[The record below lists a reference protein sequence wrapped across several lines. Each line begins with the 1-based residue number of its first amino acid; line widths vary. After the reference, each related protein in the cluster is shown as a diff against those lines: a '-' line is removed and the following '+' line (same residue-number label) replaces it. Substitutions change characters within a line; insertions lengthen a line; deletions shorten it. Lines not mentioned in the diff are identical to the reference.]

1 MINNNKE
8 VNGSVKNKKI
18 KAVISDMD
26 GTLLDTERIYQK
38 YWKMAADDL
47 GYNISAEQLLD
58 IRSLGHSFSKEK
70 FFEFTGDPEASEK
83 IRTRRRELMD
93 PYMKTIDVPL
103 KPHVKEALA
112 KLKEEGFYLA
122 IATATTNLEI
132 LEYYLESTGIKCY
145 FDEIISAVMVKE
157 GKPSPDIY
165 LYACEQLGIDPK
177 DGFAVQDSPNGV
189 ISASRAGL
197 RVIMVPD
204 ITEPDES
211 LKKYYEYRA
220 DDLYKAAEYIIKA
233 SE

>member
-83 IRTRRRELMD
+83 IRTRR
-93 PYMKTIDVPL
+93 
-103 KPHVKEALA
+103 A

-177 DGFAVQDSPNGV
+177 DGFAVEDSPNGV